1 MTILTP
7 EETAAEEIRAP
18 PSSFCLLWSQTKTV
32 KKKNPRRLTLLTTR
46 IGFPPVFTP
55 FIAASLGIASS
66 WALRFPSVAYL
77 RHLFLPQ
84 ASVLSCF
91 FFFLPK
97 NKNMCCIHLV
107 PWIAGKANFL
117 RSYYVPWAD
126 PIPLSFYT
134 ASGGAGALTNS
145 EINRLRSGKL
155 KALEGEFANLL

>member
-32 KKKNPRRLTLLTTR
+32 KKNPRRLTLLTTR

-55 FIAASLGIASS
+55 FIAASLGIANS
-66 WALRFPSVAYL
+66 WALRFPSAACL

-91 FFFLPK
+91 FFFFPAK
-97 NKNMCCIHLV
+97 EQE
-107 PWIAGKANFL
+107 
-117 RSYYVPWAD
+117 YVLYSPGTMD
-126 PIPLSFYT
+126 SRKSQL
-134 ASGGAGALTNS
+134 S
-145 EINRLRSGKL
+145 EI
-155 KALEGEFANLL
+155 LLCAMG